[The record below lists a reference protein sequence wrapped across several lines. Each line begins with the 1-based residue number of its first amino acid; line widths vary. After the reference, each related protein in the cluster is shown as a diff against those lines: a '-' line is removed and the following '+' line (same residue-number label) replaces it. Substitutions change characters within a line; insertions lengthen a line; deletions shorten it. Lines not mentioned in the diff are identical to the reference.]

1 MSTKDEKYWLQAILE
16 GKVKPGVG
24 ENMEGEGFYRCE
36 ACVERNRDVEKG

>member
-1 MSTKDEKYWLQAILE
+1 MKILVTGDIGGQGQA
-16 GKVKPGVG
+16 GRCRVG